1 VLESHEYESM
11 NIRNHWDYDYV
22 INKIQMMTCEEYV
35 RVFKQSTPLMR

>member
-1 VLESHEYESM
+1 MLKSHEYEST

-22 INKIQMMTCEEYV
+22 INKIQMKTREEYV